1 MLEIFKI
8 KNVSTGVVELIDFG
22 LKIPPELILDLGNFD
37 QSAISDDLDFYLQ
50 RGDIVR
56 YIDGSIVSYSEAYTS
71 DVPIYNFD
79 TSTDW
84 KPYTDSSLLSRDAS
98 ISAVIQKNINQDI
111 SINALRVYTDGSLNL
126 KVNQTL
132 FDTSIGALTLKN
144 LNQDTSLN
152 NIWVK
157 FGSVDTS
164 LLNLGIKNTAQ
175 DVSLNNIWIKFGS
188 VDTSLLNLGIKNAN
202 QDVSLNNIW
211 TKFGSV
217 DTSLL
222 NLGIKNANQ
231 DVSLNN
237 LVIYTDGSLN
247 NRVRITGDTMT
258 GNLTAPGILVTND
271 LSINNRLYVGNDTS
285 IMGEL
290 CVRDILHVDSKL
302 HLHQYNNISSSDGDL
317 WVDPCTY
324 NLLFR
329 HPITTGDASSYDL
342 TNRLLRTAN
351 DYINF
356 TDSSTFTGSDYI
368 LIEQAANG
376 YAKRRINANAF
387 ATSITG
393 GFGQFSKYD
402 VSLSIS
408 STTSTT
414 YQTKLAMVTDSSAIA
429 TTYRVGWSFMITNSN
444 NSKRSKYKIYVDT
457 STAANILDE
466 DTLDFDTGGYYNQ
479 VAGFRHIDLSAG
491 AHTIYVQY
499 AAVTNTARIKNV
511 RMEFWRASYTG

>member
-8 KNVSTGVVELIDFG
+8 KNVSTGEVELIDFG
-22 LKIPPELILDLGNFD
+22 LKIPPELILDLGDFD

-56 YIDGSIVSYSEAYTS
+56 YIDGSSVSYTEAYTS
-71 DVPIYNFD
+71 DTPIYGFD

-84 KPYTDSSLLSRDAS
+84 KPYTDSSLLSRDSS
-98 ISAVIQKNINQDI
+98 ISAIIVKNLNQDA
-111 SINALRVYTDGSLNL
+111 SINTLRVYTDGSLNL

-132 FDTSIGALTLKN
+132 FDSSIGLLTLKN

-152 NIWVK
+152 NVWTKFGSVDTSLLNLGIKNSNQDVSLNNLRIYTDGSLNLKVNQTLFDSSVSSLTIKNDNQDVSLNNVWVK

-164 LLNLGIKNTAQ
+164 LLNLGIKNSHQ
-175 DVSLNNIWIKFGS
+175 D
-188 VDTSLLNLGIKNAN
+188 T
-202 QDVSLNNIW
+202 
-211 TKFGSV
+211 
-217 DTSLL
+217 
-222 NLGIKNANQ
+222 
-231 DVSLNN
+231 SLNN
-237 LVIYTDGSLN
+237 LVVYTDGSLN
-247 NRVRITGDTMT
+247 NRVRITGDTMS
-258 GNLTAPGILVTND
+258 GNLTTPGILVTND
-271 LSINNRLYVGNDTS
+271 VSISRNLRIGRKINFNPSDNLSVSVN
-285 IMGEL
+285 
-290 CVRDILHVDSKL
+290 
-302 HLHQYNNISSSDGDL
+302 GDL
-317 WVDPCTY
+317 WVEPSTF
-324 NLLFR
+324 NLMYR
-329 HPITTGDASSYDL
+329 HPILTSDASSYDL
-342 TNRLLRTAN
+342 TNRLLRTGN

-356 TDSSTFTGSDYI
+356 TDSSTFTGADYI

-414 YQTKLAMVTDSSAIA
+414 YQTKLTMVTDSSAIA
-429 TTYRVGWSFMITNSN
+429 TTYRVGWSFMVTNSN

-457 STAANILDE
+457 STAENILDE

-479 VAGFRHIDLSAG
+479 IAGFKHIALSAG
-491 AHTIYVQY
+491 SHTIYIQY

-511 RMEFWRASYTG
+511 RVEFWRASYTG